1 MDDNIKNEVEASV
14 SRHLSEALRGA
25 IAESEG
31 DILLSRR
38 LNAETK
44 LCLIR
49 MSDEELWELAKRT
62 SSHPEHS
69 VESAYKSY
77 KQKIKELEDKADEW
91 MKDLKYIPV
100 IRSRE

>member
-1 MDDNIKNEVEASV
+1 MNQQIKNMVEDSV
-14 SRHLSEALRGA
+14 SHHLVEALRGA
-25 IAESEG
+25 IAEGEG
-31 DILLSRR
+31 NILLSRR

-44 LCLIR
+44 LRLIR

-77 KQKIKELEDKADEW
+77 KQKTKELEDKADEW

-100 IRSRE
+100 FQSRQ

>member
-1 MDDNIKNEVEASV
+1 MNDQIKNDAEASV
-14 SRHLSEALRGA
+14 SHHLVEALRGA
-25 IAESEG
+25 IAEGEG

-38 LNAETK
+38 LHAETK
-44 LCLIR
+44 LRLIR

-69 VESAYKSY
+69 VESVYKSY

-91 MKDLKYIPV
+91 MKDLKYISV
-100 IRSRE
+100 IQSRE

>member
-1 MDDNIKNEVEASV
+1 MNRQINNEVEDAV
-14 SRHLSEALRGA
+14 SHHLSEALRGA

-44 LCLIR
+44 LRLIR

-77 KQKIKELEDKADEW
+77 KQKIKELEDKTDEW

-100 IRSRE
+100 IQSRE